1 MRVVSD
7 ISLME
12 GGNLGVGARKGGGG
26 LGGGGKEGGGGR
38 WAVVGF
44 IMSQHTQLPLPSHL
58 NERRGERG
66 TFFAVFAQLK
76 ANARAH
82 GDTNPV

>member
-1 MRVVSD
+1 M
-7 ISLME
+7 
-12 GGNLGVGARKGGGG
+12 
-26 LGGGGKEGGGGR
+26 
-38 WAVVGF
+38 VGF

-58 NERRGERG
+58 NERRGERERG

-76 ANARAH
+76 ANARAY